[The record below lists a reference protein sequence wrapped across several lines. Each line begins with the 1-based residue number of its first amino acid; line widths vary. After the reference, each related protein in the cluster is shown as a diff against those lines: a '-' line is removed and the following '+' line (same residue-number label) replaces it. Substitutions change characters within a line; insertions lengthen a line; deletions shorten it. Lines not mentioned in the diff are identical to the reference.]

1 MTTSIKKN
9 RKERAQAIVLIAFAI
24 VGLVGFTALSID
36 GGTAYINNRQAQN
49 AADSA
54 ALSAALTIIRNI
66 DLSEAQIRQAAENMA
81 VSMAA
86 NNGYNS
92 SDPSVTITTNWPPDD
107 TSAYVDNEEYVQVII
122 ESQVETFFAP
132 VIGINTTNSRVE
144 AVAHAQPP
152 TTAIPFDGAAVV
164 GLAELLEGGNGNNA
178 ECPIDVSNTKW
189 TVTGGGLFSN
199 GCVHQKQKEQLTI
212 PDDKCVT
219 SVGEADGFS
228 DIACVESYQSEM
240 HYSQDDIDAIMP
252 PRPACDDTAEGGYNI
267 TAANIDSF
275 NDTYTNG
282 IYCISNFD
290 PFDSL
295 HTHLENATLYVTDP
309 EFEIKFNGEGAS
321 GGEFTGYASTSGPYK
336 GYYLIVE
343 GNATQLCESIDDKQ
357 HTQIITLRGN
367 GNISITGTILAP
379 TACLDLRG
387 NSGEEAMD
395 SQIIGYKV
403 GSNSNASSVNIS
415 YNPDNNAKT
424 PVPPQIELAE

>member
-1 MTTSIKKN
+1 MLTKKN
-9 RKERAQAIVLIAFAI
+9 ERGQAIVLIALAM
-24 VGLVGFTALSID
+24 VGLIGFTALSVD

-54 ALSAALTIIRNI
+54 ALSAALTIIRNP
-66 DLSEAQIRQAAENMA
+66 DLSEEGIRQAAENMA
-81 VSMAA
+81 INMAA
-86 NNGYNS
+86 NNGYDI
-92 SDPSVTITTNWPPDD
+92 SDPAVTVTTNWPPDD
-107 TSAYVDNEEYVQVII
+107 TSAYAGNNEYVQVII
-122 ESQVETFFAP
+122 ESQVETFFAS
-132 VIGINTTNSRVE
+132 VIGIDTTNSRVE
-144 AVAHAQPP
+144 AVARAKPP

-164 GLAELLEGGNGNNA
+164 GLADLLEGGNGNNA

-189 TVTGGGLFSN
+189 EVTGGGLFSN
-199 GCVHQKQKEQLTI
+199 GCVNQKNLAQLTI

-219 SVGEADGFS
+219 SVGGSNGFD

-252 PRPACDDTAEGGYNI
+252 PRPACDDTPEGGYNI
-267 TAANIDSF
+267 TSANIDSF

-309 EFEIKFNGEGAS
+309 EFEIKFNGNGAS

-336 GYYLIVE
+336 GFYLIVE
-343 GNATQLCESIDDKQ
+343 GNATQLCESIDDKH

-367 GNISITGTILAP
+367 GNLSITGTILAP

-387 NSGEEAMD
+387 NSGEDAMD

-403 GSNSNASSVNIS
+403 GSNSNAAGVNIS
-415 YNPDNNAKT
+415 YNPDNNAKI